1 LKPNGLE
8 KFPKVV
14 APSVLGPIADLA
26 KTEIPTNNTNGWI
39 DAITKDLQR
48 TADKLQTSDIAKYVR
63 AARNKE
69 TANKRLAI

>member
-14 APSVLGPIADLA
+14 APSVLGPVADLTE
-26 KTEIPTNNTNGWI
+26 TEIPANNTNGWT

-48 TADKLQTSDIAKYVR
+48 TADKLHTSDIAKYVR
-63 AARNKE
+63 PE
-69 TANKRLAI
+69 TRKLLTKG